1 MPLDHCVPGL
11 RLPLSGEGHWVAAV
25 VLGVD
30 GSCVCGVTCAW
41 WCWAL
46 GHVQEGSDTLLQLP
60 HLTSTE
66 VGHIVKGKGSC
77 RSIADYLK
85 VRQNQPP
92 LITRSLT

>member
-1 MPLDHCVPGL
+1 
-11 RLPLSGEGHWVAAV
+11 
-25 VLGVD
+25 
-30 GSCVCGVTCAW
+30 
-41 WCWAL
+41 
-46 GHVQEGSDTLLQLP
+46 VQEGSDTLLQLP